1 MGGAMQRADDQYS
14 KGPESLVRQ
23 SKAIVAGPVS
33 DFKKQVLDQDASSG
47 TPLRWEVSG
56 VLTTSR
62 VLKGEPSLPIRF
74 KRVEQL
80 LVIGP
85 DEHEYWEADLLRWQD
100 RDSAVVFFND
110 AAAKEGMRVLPSGS
124 GERDLAGVVEKV
136 VGIDGLSDRDRQ
148 FQEWA
153 GLVRTGANAM
163 EKRLALR
170 SALGFHRPWE
180 AVAPILREALEDSEM
195 REFGFGLVG
204 YGIRTHQWA
213 DPMPAAELLCDE
225 FANESDERAVSDDL
239 ASLGLLL
246 SFAKEEAHREQR
258 GALGDQIRE
267 CVRQKADTSTG
278 ENSAA
283 CREWLTRY
291 VR

>member
-1 MGGAMQRADDQYS
+1 MQRADDQYS

-33 DFKKQVLDQDASSG
+33 NLKERVLDHDASSG

-56 VLTTSR
+56 VLTTPR
-62 VLKGEPSLPIRF
+62 VLKGEPGMPMPF
-74 KRVEQL
+74 QRVEQL
-80 LVIGP
+80 LLIGD
-85 DEHEYWEADLLRWQD
+85 DEHEYWEADFLRWRD
-100 RDSAVVFFND
+100 GDSAVVFFND
-110 AAAKEGMRVLPSGS
+110 AAGTEGRRVLPSGS
-124 GERDLAGVVEKV
+124 GERDLAAVVETV

-148 FQEWA
+148 FQAWA
-153 GLVRTGANAM
+153 GLVRTGANAI
-163 EKRLALR
+163 EKRAALR

-213 DPMPAAELLCDE
+213 DPMPATELLCDE

-246 SFAKEEAHREQR
+246 
-258 GALGDQIRE
+258 
-267 CVRQKADTSTG
+267 
-278 ENSAA
+278 
-283 CREWLTRY
+283 
-291 VR
+291 